1 MISPNLPQLAYS
13 AQQVKENEAKVAALL
28 GIDMYQL
35 MQAAANSVFSV
46 LNTYYPEAKRVLVI
60 AGGGNNGG
68 DGYLVAKQCLA
79 HGIDTVVFAAKPVE
93 TLTGDAAKAAAEY
106 CAANGA
112 FVSAICGEFDVVV
125 DALLGIGFSG
135 VLSDEYQTII
145 ATVNRLACDK
155 IAVDLPS
162 GIDATSGA
170 VERCAVNANH
180 TVTFI
185 ALKQGLLT
193 GAAVDYIGKLHFAPL
208 GMADA
213 FCKTISSSVTVL
225 QLAQLINHLPVRQP
239 SSYKNQHGHVLLIGG
254 DSGMGGAI
262 RLASEAC
269 LRAGAGLVSVATHP
283 TNVSAVLSGR
293 YELMVQ
299 GVEKS
304 AQLHQLI
311 KKANCVVVGPGLGQ
325 SSWGQMIWQSL
336 LSTELPESMVI
347 DADGLNFMVQGTMPN
362 ATNVVITPHLGEAA
376 RLLGCEKRDIE
387 LNRFN
392 AVLKLVDKYNV
403 VSLLKGP
410 GSIICDGNQYQIN
423 LSGTPSM
430 ASAGMG
436 DVLSGI
442 IGAFLASR
450 LSAFDAAS
458 LGAAI
463 HGLAGEQAQ
472 VGGKRGMLAADLFPF
487 IRQLVE

>member
-1 MISPNLPQLAYS
+1 
-13 AQQVKENEAKVAALL
+13 
-28 GIDMYQL
+28 
-35 MQAAANSVFSV
+35 
-46 LNTYYPEAKRVLVI
+46 
-60 AGGGNNGG
+60 
-68 DGYLVAKQCLA
+68 
-79 HGIDTVVFAAKPVE
+79 
-93 TLTGDAAKAAAEY
+93 
-106 CAANGA
+106 
-112 FVSAICGEFDVVV
+112 
-125 DALLGIGFSG
+125 
-135 VLSDEYQTII
+135 
-145 ATVNRLACDK
+145 
-155 IAVDLPS
+155 
-162 GIDATSGA
+162 
-170 VERCAVNANH
+170 
-180 TVTFI
+180 
-185 ALKQGLLT
+185 
-193 GAAVDYIGKLHFAPL
+193 
-208 GMADA
+208 MADA

-239 SSYKNQHGHVLLIGG
+239 SSYKNQHGHVLMIGG

-304 AQLHQLI
+304 AQLHELI

-336 LSTELPESMVI
+336 LSTALPESMVI
-347 DADGLNFMVQGTMPN
+347 DADGLNFMAQGNMPN